1 MLKLKSNKALLD
13 EFSALMRDSLAQI
26 LSRLGEN
33 IQPSHAYLKS
43 DTWLTCLIFISSAI
57 WIGSYS

>member
-33 IQPSHAYLKS
+33 IQPSHEYLKS
-43 DTWLTCLIFISSAI
+43 DT
-57 WIGSYS
+57 

>member
-33 IQPSHAYLKS
+33 IQPSHEYLKI
-43 DTWLTCLIFISSAI
+43 DTWLTCLIFISSSI
-57 WIGSYS
+57 WNGSYS